1 MSNLTDTLIAKLQLQ
16 RLLCERVFVK
26 WEDQS
31 GIPFTLGSRLNDNK
45 QNLKFLISVY
55 YDMEGHIHIHFSLKV
70 SIILHSRKHEMEMLL
85 VVPPD
90 ADFADV
96 STPCL
101 LSNIDDLSCLDASA
115 IHDAEISDSVYV
127 ICIPFDLTTK
137 GFVIMKKKTPTTFK
151 SYNTTSKKLIHSFES
166 LSNTKTFTV
175 YIKPNDYAQ
184 VGLKELHNRL
194 SNTGI
199 HKINMK
205 EMYVQQDVVLVEWSG
220 FDPVLLPLYT
230 ENPTQ
235 LLPEVQVPR
244 SPPIEKETPPIEKE
258 TPIIN
263 TIEVVIAETPTRTRI
278 SPSPTP
284 VLHGIF
290 SPGIEEPTR
299 TRISPSPAPVL
310 HGIFSPSIE
319 EPTRTLIRPNVLS
332 PHSSSCPSIEE
343 WHSIEEDLRHLEE
356 GSRYIA
362 MDCNVDSDEE
372 YLASLNSRE
381 QPSQQAVSKML
392 GSKFVEWIHRARQI
406 NSKVYKHRRLAA
418 KLSILGNCVRTSN
431 TRVFDATVPWCSALL
446 FYDPLDSDNTRE
458 LWEERNRWLI
468 SDIAELVGLANE
480 HHSGAEMSS
489 RLVNHFVK
497 LGDTARIV
505 ALHPGYNKDEY
516 ELQKSLCIAY
526 IFMEFGKPGTDMS
539 KSVSR
544 KSLED
549 SSPSKRVKI

>member
-1 MSNLTDTLIAKLQLQ
+1 
-16 RLLCERVFVK
+16 
-26 WEDQS
+26 
-31 GIPFTLGSRLNDNK
+31 
-45 QNLKFLISVY
+45 
-55 YDMEGHIHIHFSLKV
+55 
-70 SIILHSRKHEMEMLL
+70 MEMLL

-392 GSKFVEWIHRARQI
+392 GSK
-406 NSKVYKHRRLAA
+406 
-418 KLSILGNCVRTSN
+418 
-431 TRVFDATVPWCSALL
+431 VFDATVPWCSALL